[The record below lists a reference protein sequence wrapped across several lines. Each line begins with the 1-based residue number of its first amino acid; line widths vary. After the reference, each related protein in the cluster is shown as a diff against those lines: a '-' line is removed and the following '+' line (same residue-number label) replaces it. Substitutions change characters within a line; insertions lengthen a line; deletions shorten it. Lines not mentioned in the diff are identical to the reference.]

1 VSFAWWPSTR
11 ASKLPVR
18 HLMFV
23 ALSVSPCCLLQQQ
36 PDGKYRPVCYFTNGL
51 LPARENYTVTEIE
64 GLGVV

>member
-1 VSFAWWPSTR
+1 MSFASWHSTR

-23 ALSVSPCCLLQQQ
+23 ALSVSPRCLLQQQ
-36 PDGKYRPVCYFTNGL
+36 PNGKYLPVCHFSIGL